1 MAKDVEIV
9 ESSSQLMDPSG
20 EAFQTMLQAAKQ
32 AGEASLSV
40 KPDVSTVE
48 AGKDENKPA
57 SSADSKTDET
67 NKPADEDTDDLE
79 TLKNSIKG
87 LKAELSRVRNQRSS
101 SEHEA
106 SDLKDRLSRMEGRLE
121 EIKGSTQSTSA
132 RDSIKRLA
140 DDKLFEAD
148 TAYEDE
154 LADARAVARLAERDG
169 DTDGIAKA
177 NQRIAN
183 ARQMRTLIKTELS
196 RRGEEKSTNAKSAA
210 DEQAAL
216 STELE
221 ALFTDMYKAAPELSD
236 KDSDIWK
243 AGQAE
248 YKKLPL
254 LTRKLGPL
262 GELIATAAAV
272 AKNPHLMSRKA
283 TEKVLENIE
292 QAVEKS
298 FQKGGTAPQRGVK
311 QDTYQINSHA
321 DAQSFEE
328 QVRRIKMG

>member
-1 MAKDVEIV
+1 MAEDVEIV
-9 ESSSQLMDPSG
+9 ESAGQLMDPSG
-20 EAFQTMLQAAKQ
+20 DAFQTMLQAAKQ

-40 KPDVSTVE
+40 KQDVSTVE
-48 AGKDENKPA
+48 AGKDETTPV
-57 SSADSKTDET
+57 SSTDSNTDEPD
-67 NKPADEDTDDLE
+67 KPTDDETDDIE
-79 TLKNSIKG
+79 TLRHSIKG

-121 EIKGSTQSTSA
+121 ELKGSSHSTSA
-132 RDSIKRLA
+132 QESLRRLA
-140 DDKLFEAD
+140 EDKLFEAD

-169 DTDGIAKA
+169 DTEGIVKA
-177 NQRIAN
+177 NQRIMN

-196 RRGEEKSTNAKSAA
+196 RRGDEKSTNAKSAA
-210 DEQAAL
+210 DEQSAL
-216 STELE
+216 SGELE
-221 ALFTDMYKAAPELSD
+221 ALFTDVYKAAPELADKNSD
-236 KDSDIWK
+236 LWK

-248 YKKLPL
+248 YRKLPL
-254 LTRKLGPL
+254 LTKKLGPL
-262 GELIATAAAV
+262 GELIATAAAIS
-272 AKNPHLMSRKA
+272 KNPHLVSRKT

-292 QAVEKS
+292 QVVEKS

-311 QDTYQINSHA
+311 QDTYRIHSSA
-321 DAQSFEE
+321 DVQSFEE